1 MTAAEKA
8 NDDPVEAAVL
18 ERAQRNFLDN
28 GPGDRMWSDPDPMAG
43 STMSAGF
50 ALSADKQAAFIAA
63 ARTEIASEGHS
74 AAQPEEPLPSR
85 EGPIARLGIFAL
97 YESRRKAQAAT
108 ATLVAAG
115 IPEQAIRLVVDPP
128 DPDADHAEA
137 DAPDTGGGQA
147 LRDRLETCGVPPE
160 ALDACCAQL
169 RLGAAM
175 LNLVVADAQRDRV
188 MGILK
193 DHGSVDTTLRLA
205 TWGAEGWGGT
215 SPVSTEGW
223 GGYSA
228 TATGATEITTR
239 RE

>member
-1 MTAAEKA
+1 
-8 NDDPVEAAVL
+8 
-18 ERAQRNFLDN
+18 
-28 GPGDRMWSDPDPMAG
+28 MAG

-50 ALSADKQAAFIAA
+50 ALSVDQQAAFIAA

-85 EGPIARLGIFAL
+85 EGATARLGIFAL

-193 DHGSVDTTLRLA
+193 DLGSVDTTLRLA